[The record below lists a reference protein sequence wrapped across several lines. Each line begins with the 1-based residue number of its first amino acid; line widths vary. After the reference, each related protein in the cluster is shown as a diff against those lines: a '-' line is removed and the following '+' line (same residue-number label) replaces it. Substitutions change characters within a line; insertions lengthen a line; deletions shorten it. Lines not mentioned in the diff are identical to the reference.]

1 VLAYSHHFDANLV
14 IILYSGKLLYVFL
27 SLGDNNS
34 PFFVK
39 KPHFSASAAPP
50 TQGHYL
56 KALSQGHYH
65 KSFSKII
72 KGARLRSL
80 APFC

>member
-1 VLAYSHHFDANLV
+1 LKQLLYTVLAYSHHFDANIV

-39 KPHFSASAAPP
+39 KPHFSASAAPLP
-50 TQGHYL
+50 KDIT
-56 KALSQGHYH
+56 
-65 KSFSKII
+65 
-72 KGARLRSL
+72 
-80 APFC
+80 